1 VFDIPSFRVGR
12 ILGIP
17 LEINVSW
24 IVVFVLVATS
34 LASSYY
40 PGLPGAQ
47 GAPVWLLLLLGVV
60 TAVLFFASVL
70 AHEVAHAA
78 VAKAQ
83 GSDVERITLFIFGG
97 VAQIAE
103 EPKSAGREMVMASVG
118 PGTSLLIAAGT
129 FAAWWAT
136 KSSMP
141 WWFSSPLEY
150 LAQINLF
157 VGVFNLLP
165 GFPLDGGRVLHSVI
179 WAATGDNSRATR
191 WAARSGQV
199 IGWAMVLMALIGVLG
214 GQTGLI
220 WLGLVGWFIAWLAGA
235 SYGQEAMRAK
245 LQGIAVGSVMTTHP
259 EYVDADITVEALV
272 QEHMLGRQHSRYP
285 VIENGAIVGLVSLPD
300 ARTVPRPDWPHVRV
314 GEIVERELAEVSV
327 DAATPVTQV
336 LARLAADRPGAVL
349 VVHEGRL
356 AGIATRSDII
366 DALNRLPLT

>member
-1 VFDIPSFRVGR
+1 MFDIPSFRVGR

-17 LEINVSW
+17 FEINVSW
-24 IVVFVLVATS
+24 IVVFVLVATT
-34 LASSYY
+34 LASSYF
-40 PGLPGAQ
+40 PELPGAE
-47 GAPVWLLLLLGVV
+47 GAPVWLLLLLGVA
-60 TAVLFFASVL
+60 TATLFFASVL

-78 VAKAQ
+78 VTKAQ
-83 GSDVERITLFIFGG
+83 GGEVEKITLFIFGG

-103 EPKSAGREMVMASVG
+103 EPKSPGREMLMAAVG
-118 PGTSLLIAAGT
+118 PGTSLMLAAGA

-136 KSSMP
+136 RTSMP
-141 WWFSSPLEY
+141 WWFTSPLEY

-165 GFPLDGGRVLHSVI
+165 GFPLDGGRVFHSLI
-179 WAATGDNSRATR
+179 WAVTGDNSRAAR
-191 WAARSGQV
+191 WAARSGQM
-199 IGWAMVLMALIGVLG
+199 IGWTMVIIALLGVLG

-235 SYGQEAMRAK
+235 SYGQEVVRAK
-245 LQGIAVGSVMTTHP
+245 LEGVAVGAVMTPHP
-259 EYVDADITVEALV
+259 EFIDADITVEALV

-300 ARTVPRPDWPHVRV
+300 VRTVPRPDWPHVRV
-314 GEIVERELAEVSV
+314 GEIVERNLAEVSV

-336 LARLAADRPGAVL
+336 LARLTVDRPGAVL
-349 VVHEGRL
+349 VVHDGRL

-366 DALNRLPLT
+366 NALERLPLT